1 MPAAGK
7 VCCSIPMEVAGMY
20 TQKCLVFFG
29 IILLQPANNTSE
41 LIIWRYEPMFPKRLF
56 CLFTLLCVL
65 LGAAGTAAAAQV
77 ESGTVYCFS
86 PADFDPEEN
95 LTGICITDL
104 PKAEGILTLG
114 NRILQ
119 PGDILTAEQVSQ
131 MTFQPLGTETDRE
144 TAVGYLPIYENHV
157 AEETTLTLSILGRE
171 DKAPVAEDQAAETYK
186 NLPLTGKLKVT
197 DPEGKPLTYTV
208 IRQPRR
214 GTLEIKEDGSFT
226 YTPRKNKVGVDS
238 FVYTAADPAGKVSR
252 EATVTVT
259 ILKPSD
265 AAQYQDTVGQD
276 CRFAAEWMRHTG
288 IFAGEN
294 LAEQSCFGPE
304 KEVTRGEF
312 VTMLVKTLDIPVD
325 EGLVYTGY
333 TDEVPVWLQP
343 YLAAAVRSGLTAG
356 LPHPEVF
363 DASAVITTAEAAVMV
378 ANALDLKPVFAED
391 NAEPMTRSLAAQ
403 ILYNASRELEAQKMD
418 TVM

>member
-1 MPAAGK
+1 
-7 VCCSIPMEVAGMY
+7 
-20 TQKCLVFFG
+20 
-29 IILLQPANNTSE
+29 
-41 LIIWRYEPMFPKRLF
+41 MFPKRLF
-56 CLFTLLCVL
+56 CLVLLLSTLL
-65 LGAAGTAAAAQV
+65 GTAGTAAAAQV
-77 ESGTVYCFS
+77 ESGTTYCFS
-86 PADFDPEEN
+86 PADFDPEE
-95 LTGICITDL
+95 TVKGICITDL
-104 PKAEGILTLG
+104 PKTEGVLSLG
-114 NRILQ
+114 TRILQ

-157 AEETTLTLSILGRE
+157 AEESKMTLSILGKE
-171 DKAPVAEDQAAETYK
+171 DKAPVAEDLAAETYK

-197 DPEGKPLTYTV
+197 DPEGRTLTYTV

-214 GTLEIKEDGSFT
+214 GTLEIREDGSFT
-226 YTPRKNKVGVDS
+226 YTPKKNKVGVDS
-238 FVYTAADPAGKVSR
+238 FIYTATDPAGKVSR

-259 ILKPSD
+259 ILKPAD
-265 AAQYQDTVGQD
+265 AKQYQDTIGRD

-288 IFAGEN
+288 IFVGEN
-294 LAEQSCFGPE
+294 LAEQSCFCPE

-356 LPHPEVF
+356 LAHPEVF
-363 DASAVITTAEAAVMV
+363 DSDAVITTAEAAVLV
-378 ANALDLKPVFAED
+378 ANGLDLTEVFAGSE
-391 NAEPMTRSLAAQ
+391 AEPMTREMAAQ
-403 ILYNASRELEAQKMD
+403 ILYSTARKLEEQKMD
-418 TVM
+418 TIV